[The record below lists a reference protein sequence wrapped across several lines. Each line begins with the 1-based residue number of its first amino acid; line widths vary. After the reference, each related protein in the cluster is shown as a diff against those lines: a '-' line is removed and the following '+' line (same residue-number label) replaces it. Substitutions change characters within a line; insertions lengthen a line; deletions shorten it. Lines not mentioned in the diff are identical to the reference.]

1 MYYVSFI
8 FGLGFDTSIEIILL
22 GIASIQIGS
31 KVPIWIVI
39 FLYLAFT
46 AGLCLSVTMDR
57 ILMLGINGLA
67 TILCRNYYII

>member
-22 GIASIQIGS
+22 GIASIQVGS

-57 ILMLGINGLA
+57 TLMLGINGLA